1 MRKQDRERLLKHLD
15 FLKEELKDFPKFK
28 KLERKT
34 YFQNRDS
41 RRNMERWVENVVN
54 SSIDI
59 GKILL
64 AIKNRPIPETYRE
77 VLFNLSS
84 LPNFT
89 ESIGEGLSRWV
100 KLQNILAHEYLDV
113 RWANI
118 KTFIDEAT
126 PDFNELVSKVEA
138 LLRSN
143 KS

>member
-1 MRKQDRERLLKHLD
+1 MLNRYGK
-15 FLKEELKDFPKFK
+15 
-28 KLERKT
+28 
-34 YFQNRDS
+34 YFWQS
-41 RRNMERWVENVVN
+41 R
-54 SSIDI
+54 IDHS
-59 GKILL
+59 
-64 AIKNRPIPETYRE
+64 ETYRE

>member
-15 FLKEELKDFPKFK
+15 FPKEELKDFPKFK
-28 KLERKT
+28 KLERKA

-41 RRNMERWVENVVN
+41 RRNTERWVENVVN

-77 VLFNLSS
+77 VLFNLSN

-100 KLQNILAHEYLDV
+100 KLRNILAHEYLDV
-113 RWANI
+113 RWTNI
-118 KTFIDEAT
+118 KTFIDEAA
-126 PDFNELVSKVEA
+126 PAFNELVSKVEA